1 MSRFPDVIF
10 VVALSLSAIA
20 CENFHLFSS
29 SSPTDIDVRV
39 GQDNSPGAAEPSPTP
54 ASPCGAVIRV
64 EISAD
69 SPIAVGDVVPID
81 ATPFAASGERPD
93 SCNLASGIEWSAT
106 GPCGV
111 SPTNV
116 YSPIL
121 TATGS
126 GLCRVAARVENAEGA
141 AEVSIQ

>member
-1 MSRFPDVIF
+1 MRSQKGVFVIA
-10 VVALSLSAIA
+10 ALALAAIA
-20 CENFHLFSS
+20 CDNFFSPS
-29 SSPTDIDVRV
+29 VTNEISV
-39 GQDNSPGAAEPSPTP
+39 GQDNAGAGAEPSPTP

-121 TATGS
+121 TATGA